1 MDKLPD
7 TLARKLTRLGSKLI
21 DQQRGQVL
29 VQPTED
35 ADGFWFGG
43 GNCVRD
49 PRDGSLLL
57 IGLIVALLAGIA
69 VWLET
74 ILVLFGPRELRFEMM
89 TLKRSEPPASTAGDE
104 AHDRAAD

>member
-21 DQQRGQVL
+21 DQQRGRVL

-57 IGLIVALLAGIA
+57 IG
-69 VWLET
+69 
-74 ILVLFGPRELRFEMM
+74 RYRD
-89 TLKRSEPPASTAGDE
+89 AGDQPLRRFRRDPRTR
-104 AHDRAAD
+104 AGPVPLDR

>member
-21 DQQRGQVL
+21 DQQRGRVL

-43 GNCVRD
+43 GNC
-49 PRDGSLLL
+49 
-57 IGLIVALLAGIA
+57 AA
-69 VWLET
+69 VQ
-74 ILVLFGPRELRFEMM
+74 
-89 TLKRSEPPASTAGDE
+89 
-104 AHDRAAD
+104 RAWCANPYQVGRMQN